1 MTGARARRRRR
12 RLFTA
17 GLFTAARSRA
27 QAVHPPLLLLSAAA
41 ASASP
46 VNCTRSSMRSPAR
59 SRAAL
64 LREEL
69 AHCHEALV
77 STLRAWDDDGEGTCN
92 RRDFRRAIQAV
103 GVFSQ
108 PPSRE
113 EIDVLFSQLIEAS
126 PTGGEALRYAD
137 LAVALPESPQILANG
152 RTLSPPVV
160 RAANACFGAAA
171 AAAGGATPTGNGTW
185 LEDLPAFS
193 QNVFRSAPYLGL
205 GKVAASPA
213 PAAAGEADAVRAEL
227 LPGLL
232 SRQQMLAAEQLHEA
246 VALAQ
251 PERGAATSHSALT
264 TTAAT
269 TATALPAWL
278 LELLQLHQ
286 RDVGALFR
294 GWEGEGRLTVP
305 LGAFADG
312 VKAKTDVEL
321 SEAECRHV
329 LSCLEPSRAD
339 EVAASTAWRALQFD
353 YRQLARALLVDHQRT
368 ASQYI
373 RRNSVRGE
381 RRP

>member
-1 MTGARARRRRR
+1 MEFVGAKRA
-12 RLFTA
+12 
-17 GLFTAARSRA
+17 G
-27 QAVHPPLLLLSAAA
+27 
-41 ASASP
+41 
-46 VNCTRSSMRSPAR
+46 
-59 SRAAL
+59 L

-69 AHCHEALV
+69 THCADALV

-137 LAVALPESPQILANG
+137 LAVALPASPQILANG

-160 RAANACFGAAA
+160 RAASAYFGTAA
-171 AAAGGATPTGNGTW
+171 AAAGGGVAAGVVADTW
-185 LEDLPAFS
+185 LEDLPSFS
-193 QNVFRSAPYLGL
+193 QNILRSAPYLGI
-205 GKVAASPA
+205 GAKAAATAASPA
-213 PAAAGEADAVRAEL
+213 PAAAGAADSVRREL

-232 SRQQMLAAEQLHEA
+232 SRQQTLASEQLHEA
-246 VALAQ
+246 AAPAQ
-251 PERGAATSHSALT
+251 PERGAAPPHASSEMA
-264 TTAAT
+264 
-269 TATALPAWL
+269 ALPSWL

-312 VKAKTDVEL
+312 VKAVADVAL

-339 EVAASTAWRALQFD
+339 EVHSAPSWRTLPFD
-353 YRQLARALLVDHQRT
+353 YRQLARALLVGHQRKE
-368 ASQYI
+368 SEYI

>member
-1 MTGARARRRRR
+1 
-12 RLFTA
+12 
-17 GLFTAARSRA
+17 
-27 QAVHPPLLLLSAAA
+27 
-41 ASASP
+41 
-46 VNCTRSSMRSPAR
+46 MRSPAR

-69 AHCHEALV
+69 AHCHAALV

-160 RAANACFGAAA
+160 RAANACFGAA

-339 EVAASTAWRALQFD
+339 EVAASTAWRPLQFD
-353 YRQLARALLVDHQRT
+353 FRQLARALLVDHQRT

>member
-1 MTGARARRRRR
+1 M
-12 RLFTA
+12 
-17 GLFTAARSRA
+17 
-27 QAVHPPLLLLSAAA
+27 
-41 ASASP
+41 
-46 VNCTRSSMRSPAR
+46 
-59 SRAAL
+59 
-64 LREEL
+64 
-69 AHCHEALV
+69 
-77 STLRAWDDDGEGTCN
+77 
-92 RRDFRRAIQAV
+92 
-103 GVFSQ
+103 
-108 PPSRE
+108 
-113 EIDVLFSQLIEAS
+113 
-126 PTGGEALRYAD
+126 
-137 LAVALPESPQILANG
+137 
-152 RTLSPPVV
+152 
-160 RAANACFGAAA
+160 
-171 AAAGGATPTGNGTW
+171 
-185 LEDLPAFS
+185 
-193 QNVFRSAPYLGL
+193 
-205 GKVAASPA
+205 
-213 PAAAGEADAVRAEL
+213 RAEL

-329 LSCLEPSRAD
+329 LAFELARAD
-339 EVAASTAWRALQFD
+339 EVAASTAWHTLQFD
-353 YRQLARALLVDHQRT
+353 DRQLARALLVDHQRT

>member
-1 MTGARARRRRR
+1 
-12 RLFTA
+12 
-17 GLFTAARSRA
+17 
-27 QAVHPPLLLLSAAA
+27 
-41 ASASP
+41 
-46 VNCTRSSMRSPAR
+46 MRSPAR

-339 EVAASTAWRALQFD
+339 EVAASTAWRPLQFD